1 LSPPRCVSS
10 DLQRLTHEVHSF
22 IRVHWLRPTPVGAE
36 RGAVLEKE
44 SGRHSTLP
52 VTATRS
58 STVCQRA
65 SSNSWGLTF
74 LPIFNAANIASGEI
88 ATVSPLVQEV
98 LRSPGQPLDPAT
110 RAFMEPRFDHDFGHV
125 RMHTDAKA
133 ADSARV
139 VCAHAYTMGR
149 NVVFGQ
155 NEFAPATHQ
164 GRELLAHEL
173 AHTIQQR
180 NPSRTPAS
188 ADSQEVFEAS
198 ASAAARNVINGGTV
212 VRNLPACGL
221 QIQRAPDSDPKRDE
235 AARKA
240 SLRQYADPAWS
251 DPLSP
256 IREPESYDPK
266 IYNVGVLR
274 RKAAERKFDKYDQ
287 MEYGAHGVIYKKRGS
302 GRVYAN
308 DIAAEDYK

>member
-1 LSPPRCVSS
+1 
-10 DLQRLTHEVHSF
+10 
-22 IRVHWLRPTPVGAE
+22 
-36 RGAVLEKE
+36 
-44 SGRHSTLP
+44 
-52 VTATRS
+52 
-58 STVCQRA
+58 
-65 SSNSWGLTF
+65 
-74 LPIFNAANIASGEI
+74 
-88 ATVSPLVQEV
+88 
-98 LRSPGQPLDPAT
+98 
-110 RAFMEPRFDHDFGHV
+110 
-125 RMHTDAKA
+125 
-133 ADSARV
+133 
-139 VCAHAYTMGR
+139 MGR

-221 QIQRAPDSDPKRDE
+221 QIQRSQTAILSGMKLQER
-235 AARKA
+235 RH
-240 SLRQYADPAWS
+240 LRQYADPAWS

-266 IYNVGVLR
+266 IYQCWGAQEKGV
-274 RKAAERKFDKYDQ
+274 
-287 MEYGAHGVIYKKRGS
+287 
-302 GRVYAN
+302 
-308 DIAAEDYK
+308 